1 MLCFTCA
8 IFFHPQTTLSGQEY
22 HHYAHFTCKETGTES
37 CATQYMTEVK
47 FKSQQSH
54 SRACAFHHYTSLCN
68 LSRESSSFSK
78 NTTQHFSDCLLP
90 YSLLAVSKYENSTL
104 LLYIPF
110 TSEMQLVSKGY
121 LYLALSRSK
130 RAYVPNKKLKRQR
143 NSKYKNLLLNFC
155 K

>member
-8 IFFHPQTTLSGQEY
+8 VFFHPWTTLSGQQY

-78 NTTQHFSDCLLP
+78 NTTKHFSDCLLT
-90 YSLLAVSKYENSTL
+90 YSALLAVSKYENSTL
-104 LLYIPF
+104 FYIHPSHLRCSLLAKDIFIRPF
-110 TSEMQLVSKGY
+110 PDQKG
-121 LYLALSRSK
+121 LMS
-130 RAYVPNKKLKRQR
+130 PIR
-143 NSKYKNLLLNFC
+143 N
-155 K
+155 